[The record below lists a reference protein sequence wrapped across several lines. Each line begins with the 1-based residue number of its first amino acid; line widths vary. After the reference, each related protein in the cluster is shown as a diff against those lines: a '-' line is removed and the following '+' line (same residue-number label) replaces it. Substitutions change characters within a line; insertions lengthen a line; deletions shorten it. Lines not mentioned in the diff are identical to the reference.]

1 MRFALAL
8 LPILALAACNGGN
21 KADSGSSGNASAPV
35 QAAAP
40 VNGAAAPA
48 GKQWTDV
55 VEKTKDN
62 GFRQGNPNAP
72 IKLVEY
78 GSRMC
83 PYCAQ
88 FGTTGVGPLR
98 EKYIKTGKVS
108 YEYRDFLIHGAPDL
122 ALALLNQC
130 VPADAFFPTLDQIY
144 AGQEEFEKKIMALQQ
159 TNPQV
164 LDQIQQ
170 LPPPQAA
177 AGFAQ
182 ALGMIDFMKQ
192 RGLPEAQAKACL
204 ADQKQIETIAKVNA
218 DGANVY
224 GVNSTPSFFING
236 QKTEANNWA
245 DLEPLLQKAG
255 AR

>member
-21 KADSGSSGNASAPV
+21 KAGGTGGNSSAPV
-35 QAAAP
+35 QASTP
-40 VNGAAAPA
+40 VAGVPAPA

-83 PYCAQ
+83 PFCAQ

-98 EKYIKTGKVS
+98 EKYIATGKVS

-130 VPADAFFPTLDQIY
+130 VPTDAFFPTLDQIY
-144 AGQEEFEKKIMALQQ
+144 AGTDAFNQKILGIEQ
-159 TNPQV
+159 TNPQI
-164 LDQIQQ
+164 LQQ
-170 LPPPQAA
+170 LQQMPPPQAA

-182 ALGMIDFMKQ
+182 ALGFVDYMKQ

-204 ADQKQIETIAKVNA
+204 ADQKQIEAIAKVNA

-224 GVNSTPSFFING
+224 GVNSTPTFFING
-236 QKTEANNWA
+236 QKTDVNTWA

>member
-1 MRFALAL
+1 MRFALVL

-21 KADSGSSGNASAPV
+21 KAGGTGGNSSAPV
-35 QAAAP
+35 QTSAP
-40 VNGAAAPA
+40 VAGVPAPA

-83 PYCAQ
+83 PFCAQ

-98 EKYIKTGKVS
+98 EKYISTGKVS

-130 VPADAFFPTLDQIY
+130 VPTDAFFPTLDQIY

-170 LPPPQAA
+170 MPPPQAA

-182 ALGMIDFMKQ
+182 ALGMVDFMKQ

-224 GVNSTPSFFING
+224 GVNSTPTFFING
-236 QKTEANNWA
+236 QKTDVNTWT

>member
-21 KADSGSSGNASAPV
+21 KAGGTGNGSAAVQSSAPV
-35 QAAAP
+35 AA
-40 VNGAAAPA
+40 VAAPA

-55 VEKTKDN
+55 VEKTKDG

-83 PYCAQ
+83 PFCAQ
-88 FGTTGVGPLR
+88 FDATGVEPLR
-98 EKYIKTGKVS
+98 QNYIKTGKVS

-164 LDQIQQ
+164 LEQIQQ
-170 LPPPQAA
+170 MSPPQAA

-182 ALGMIDFMKQ
+182 ALGMVDFMKQ

-204 ADQKQIETIAKVNA
+204 ADQKKIEEISKVNA
-218 DGANVY
+218 DGANIY
-224 GVNSTPSFFING
+224 NVNSTPSFFING
-236 QKTEANNWA
+236 QKTDADTWA
-245 DLEPLLQKAG
+245 KLEPLLQQAG

>member
-8 LPILALAACNGGN
+8 LPLVALAGCNGSNNAAGGN
-21 KADSGSSGNASAPV
+21 SSAPV

-40 VNGAAAPA
+40 VAGVPAPA

-55 VEKTKDN
+55 VEKTADN

-83 PYCAQ
+83 PFCAQ
-88 FGTTGVGPLR
+88 FGTTGVEPLR

-130 VPADAFFPTLDQIY
+130 VPTDAFFPMLDQIY
-144 AGQEEFEKKIMALQQ
+144 AGQEGFEQKIMSLQQ
-159 TNPQV
+159 TSPQV
-164 LDQIQQ
+164 LDQIQRM
-170 LPPPQAA
+170 PPPQAA

-182 ALGMIDFMKQ
+182 ALGMVDFMKQ
-192 RGLPEAQAKACL
+192 HGLPEAQAKACL
-204 ADQKQIETIAKVNA
+204 ADQKKIEEIAKVNA
-218 DGANVY
+218 DGANVH

-236 QKTEANNWA
+236 SKADVNTWS

>member
-1 MRFALAL
+1 MLHRLVLLTLAL
-8 LPILALAACNGGN
+8 FTLG
-21 KADSGSSGNASAPV
+21 
-35 QAAAP
+35 
-40 VNGAAAPA
+40 AAPA
-48 GKQWTDV
+48 PQPNWLATV
-55 VEKTKDN
+55 VATPE
-62 GFRQGNPNAP
+62 GGYRQGNPNAP
-72 IKLVEY
+72 VKLIEY
-78 GSRMC
+78 GSRTC
-83 PYCAQ
+83 PTCYQ
-88 FGTTGVGPLR
+88 FAETGMKPLR
-98 EKYIKTGKVS
+98 DQYIATGRVS
-108 YEYRDFLIHGAPDL
+108 YEYRDFLVHGAPDL

>member
-8 LPILALAACNGGN
+8 LPILALAACNGGDKSAGGTGN
-21 KADSGSSGNASAPV
+21 GSAAVQASAPV
-35 QAAAP
+35 A
-40 VNGAAAPA
+40 GAAAPA
-48 GKQWTDV
+48 GKQWADV

-83 PYCAQ
+83 PFCAQ

-98 EKYIKTGKVS
+98 EKYIATGKVS

-170 LPPPQAA
+170 MPPPQAA

-182 ALGMIDFMKQ
+182 ALGMVDFMKQ

-224 GVNSTPSFFING
+224 GVNSTPTFFING
-236 QKTEANNWA
+236 QKTEVNDWA
-245 DLEPLLQKAG
+245 GLEPLLQKAG

>member
-8 LPILALAACNGGN
+8 LPILALAACNGGDKSAGGTAN
-21 KADSGSSGNASAPV
+21 GSAAAPSSAPV
-35 QAAAP
+35 AAIAP
-40 VNGAAAPA
+40 PA
-48 GKQWTDV
+48 GKQWTDM

-98 EKYIKTGKVS
+98 EKYIATGKVS

-144 AGQEEFEKKIMALQQ
+144 AGTDSFNQKILGIEQ
-159 TNPQV
+159 TNPQI
-164 LDQIQQ
+164 LQQ
-170 LPPPQAA
+170 LQQMPPPQAA

-182 ALGMIDFMKQ
+182 ALGFVDFMKQ

-236 QKTEANNWA
+236 QKADVNDWA
-245 DLEPLLQKAG
+245 GLEPLLQKAG

>member
-21 KADSGSSGNASAPV
+21 KTGGTGSNSSAPV
-35 QAAAP
+35 QSATP
-40 VNGAAAPA
+40 VAGVAAPA

-83 PYCAQ
+83 PFCAQ
-88 FGTTGVGPLR
+88 FGTTGVEPLR
-98 EKYIKTGKVS
+98 EKYVKTGKVS

-130 VPADAFFPTLDQIY
+130 VPSDAFFPTLDQIY

-170 LPPPQAA
+170 MPPPQAA

-182 ALGMIDFMKQ
+182 ALGMVDFMKQ

-224 GVNSTPSFFING
+224 GVNSTPTFFING
-236 QKTEANNWA
+236 QKTDVNTWA

>member
-21 KADSGSSGNASAPV
+21 KAGGTGGNGSAAVQSSAPV
-35 QAAAP
+35 AA
-40 VNGAAAPA
+40 VAAPA

-55 VEKTKDN
+55 VEKTKDG

-83 PYCAQ
+83 PFCAQ
-88 FGTTGVGPLR
+88 FDATGVEPLR
-98 EKYIKTGKVS
+98 QNYIKTGKVS

-164 LDQIQQ
+164 LEQIQQ
-170 LPPPQAA
+170 MSPPQAA

-182 ALGMIDFMKQ
+182 ALSMVDFMKQ

-204 ADQKQIETIAKVNA
+204 ADQKKIEEISKVNA
-218 DGANVY
+218 DGANIY
-224 GVNSTPSFFING
+224 NVNSTPSFFING
-236 QKTEANNWA
+236 QKTDADTWA
-245 DLEPLLQKAG
+245 KLEPLLQQAG

>member
-8 LPILALAACNGGN
+8 LPILALAACNGGT
-21 KADSGSSGNASAPV
+21 KSGSTGGNGSAAVQSSAPV
-35 QAAAP
+35 AA
-40 VNGAAAPA
+40 VAAPA

-83 PYCAQ
+83 PFCAQ
-88 FGTTGVGPLR
+88 FDATGVEPLR
-98 EKYIKTGKVS
+98 QNYIKTGKVS
-108 YEYRDFLIHGAPDL
+108 YEYRDFLIHGAPDM

-130 VPADAFFPTLDQIY
+130 VPTESFFAMLDQIY

-164 LDQIQQ
+164 LEQIQQ
-170 LPPPQAA
+170 MPPPQAA

-192 RGLPEAQAKACL
+192 RGLPEAQAKACI
-204 ADQKQIETIAKVNA
+204 ADQKKIEEIAKVYA
-218 DGANVY
+218 DGANIY
-224 GVNSTPSFFING
+224 NVNSTPSFFING
-236 QKTEANNWA
+236 QKTDADTWA
-245 DLEPLLQKAG
+245 KLEPLLKQAG